1 MCRIGNFRAQPA
13 KGTRGRGEYKVGEKV
28 LAVWKNNIK
37 YPAEISQI
45 LENGTFEVIFYDG
58 FVMQVKAKQISRLPK
73 EQAEK
78 IVKCSLYD

>member
-37 YPAEISQI
+37 YPAEIAQI